1 MERVDDLLT
10 KNKQLTKNKH
20 VVIIAYMNK
29 GVLSIA
35 AWPALERTPFFAPR
49 PVPEAGG
56 PDPRRRPGPAAGK
69 HPARANFS

>member
-29 GVLSIA
+29 GVLSMGIL
-35 AWPALERTPFFAPR
+35 LEVRLFYIII
-49 PVPEAGG
+49 
-56 PDPRRRPGPAAGK
+56 RRIYKTSRQDK
-69 HPARANFS
+69 TVSKNH

>member
-29 GVLSIA
+29 GVLSMGIL
-35 AWPALERTPFFAPR
+35 LEVRLF
-49 PVPEAGG
+49 
-56 PDPRRRPGPAAGK
+56 
-69 HPARANFS
+69 

>member
-29 GVLSIA
+29 GVLSI
-35 AWPALERTPFFAPR
+35 E
-49 PVPEAGG
+49 E
-56 PDPRRRPGPAAGK
+56 
-69 HPARANFS
+69 